1 MTKTP
6 QPIRRRYTISK
17 AGDTVWNDHFSSAAT
32 VIWNQHAY
40 MVPIKAR
47 RKKPCIKG
55 NVELNKQE
63 INFFFILFL
72 NINKKKLKIF
82 AQRNRRG

>member
-1 MTKTP
+1 MFTELGDSSRLPFVGVLSAGHGSRPQRMTKTP

-40 MVPIKAR
+40 IWFPL
-47 RKKPCIKG
+47 KPEEK
-55 NVELNKQE
+55 NHVSKEM
-63 INFFFILFL
+63 
-72 NINKKKLKIF
+72 
-82 AQRNRRG
+82 